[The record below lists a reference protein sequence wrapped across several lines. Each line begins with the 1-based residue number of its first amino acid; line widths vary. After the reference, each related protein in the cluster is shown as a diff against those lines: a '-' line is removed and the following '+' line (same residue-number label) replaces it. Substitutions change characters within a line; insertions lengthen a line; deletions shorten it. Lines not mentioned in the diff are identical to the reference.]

1 MKATWF
7 ENKELITLYTDDRYF
22 GADVPDSYQK
32 RPSKPV
38 SVDSLFG
45 YEPDNKMDDIHH
57 KDSMLK
63 IALQM
68 KSGTWDGPPI
78 VVRKDPKG
86 YQVLDGHHRMHA
98 ARKAGID
105 TLDAVIV
112 DREDIEYSDEVK
124 EQQANESYSANEVDA
139 LYAEW
144 DHEYPVEYAE
154 FLGKTFGSPDELTKE
169 QAVWHNKDGFKRIV
183 VRDEYILHGSPAP
196 HYDFV
201 YCYIDLE
208 VPEELSDEL
217 AECSGSILIDHLK
230 NTVGARCGSLT
241 ANATTLNFVLDVVA
255 GRVEPTKEEYEKR
268 ILDMKDMFAQDEM
281 YELDWWEDNAGD
293 ADPDNPFYAEDL
305 KEASGYI
312 PTKAQANDPRF
323 KTALTVDVR
332 PGEDQRNIE
341 KLGLNLNM
349 DLVNKTK
356 PGKKRKKKT
365 LAESLMEKYQM
376 FKEEDLVEVD
386 MSSSALRSWAKSEM
400 AQGVNAGFELELIFA
415 DTEREEDEYSQE
427 ANMDYD
433 EPIGTL
439 DDIVR
444 FYDGDNYAWESLQ
457 PVDDE
462 RFREAVIEDLM
473 DYESTLV
480 YEKMSDEEYELVRA
494 KLEGD
499 ENFESLDDAEQ
510 DDFIEDEVAEQG
522 NIWEE
527 VREEVQ
533 EEIHGSVTW
542 SQFWEREN
550 VEAMSDLLNRYDLVW
565 PYVDGEMGGS
575 LPVEG
580 WAEQIA
586 ELTGKGVNV
595 SATYHG
601 SDKEAGKYTI
611 EPDSSLTPDNEP
623 DSGYE
628 LVSPVMPLDEAIDQ
642 LGKIFDYI
650 EEQDGDIYTNSST
663 GLHLNISVPQGND
676 IDYTK
681 LVLFSGDKYI
691 LDKYDRLSN
700 NYADSALGQMENRAR
715 LMDADR
721 AAQAMQKMKDN
732 LEDAAEE
739 YVRAGT
745 GQAKYTS
752 IHIKDGYIEF
762 RGPGGV
768 YTNKSF
774 GETMN
779 VMLRFARAM
788 TIAADPQAYR
798 QEYQKKLYKVL
809 SKGGQEGDRT
819 IGSLFADF
827 QAGTI
832 NKEVFK
838 KRWAN
843 LVVKQQQNQAILN
856 RLDDRPDNKRLAKA
870 KQLQKDLGGPQ
881 KPWKYSIQY
890 KRENGMVDT
899 TYGKVKASSA
909 QLATQAAVQN
919 ALDRFDNPQFKTS
932 TPDFNTLKVEIDLPD
947 AENFR
952 YRVPYT
958 TEQNRL
964 QYYEGDIR
972 AENADKARDQVIKA
986 AQKYF
991 AQNTA
996 FTPNYIDTDIISMD
1010 AAWMQ

>member
-7 ENKELITLYTDDRYF
+7 ENKELITLYTDPAYF
-22 GADVPDSYQK
+22 GADVPDSYAK

-38 SVDSLFG
+38 PVDSLFG

-57 KDSMLK
+57 KNSMLK
-63 IALQM
+63 MALKM
-68 KSGTWDGPPI
+68 KTGTWGGKPI
-78 VVRKDPKG
+78 IVRKDPKG

-98 ARKAGID
+98 ARKAGLE
-105 TLDAVIV
+105 TLPAVIV
-112 DREDIEYSDEVK
+112 GAEDIEYSDEVK
-124 EQQANESYSANEVDA
+124 EEI
-139 LYAEW
+139 
-144 DHEYPVEYAE
+144 
-154 FLGKTFGSPDELTKE
+154 
-169 QAVWHNKDGFKRIV
+169 R
-183 VRDEYILHGSPAP
+183 
-196 HYDFV
+196 
-201 YCYIDLE
+201 
-208 VPEELSDEL
+208 
-217 AECSGSILIDHLK
+217 
-230 NTVGARCGSLT
+230 
-241 ANATTLNFVLDVVA
+241 
-255 GRVEPTKEEYEKR
+255 
-268 ILDMKDMFAQDEM
+268 
-281 YELDWWEDNAGD
+281 
-293 ADPDNPFYAEDL
+293 
-305 KEASGYI
+305 EASGYI

-356 PGKKRKKKT
+356 PGKKRKRT
-365 LAESLMEKYQM
+365 LAESLMEKYQAI
-376 FKEEDLVEVD
+376 KEEDLVEVD

-400 AQGVNAGFELELIFA
+400 AQGVNAGFELELIFG
-415 DTEREEDEYSQE
+415 DTEREEDEYSDE

-439 DDIVR
+439 DDIVT

-462 RFREAVIEDLM
+462 RFRESVIEDLM
-473 DYESTLV
+473 DYEDEV
-480 YEKMSDEEYELVRA
+480 FQDEWNDEGYEKVREEMIDQELNTFR
-494 KLEGD
+494 
-499 ENFESLDDAEQ
+499 DDNM
-510 DDFIEDEVAEQG
+510 DEVAQDAFDKDYDDLSANEEAYVDQKIMELFEEEIKNEFENTGDTYRRVYDDAYEESRG
-522 NIWEE
+522 NI
-527 VREEVQ
+527 
-533 EEIHGSVTW
+533 TW
-542 SQFWEREN
+542 NQFWEAKQI
-550 VEAMSDLLNRYDLVW
+550 EAMSDLLNRYDLVW
-565 PYVDGEMGGS
+565 PYQMGAMGGS
-575 LPVEG
+575 LPIDN

-586 ELTGKGVNV
+586 EITGKGVNV

-611 EPDSSLTPDNEP
+611 EPDSSLTADNEP

-628 LVSPVMPLDEAIDQ
+628 LVSPVMPLDEAIEQ

-663 GLHLNISVPQGND
+663 GLHMNISVPQGND

-774 GETMN
+774 GENMN
-779 VMLRFARAM
+779 TMLRFARAM

-809 SKGGQEGDRT
+809 SKGGQEGERT

-856 RLDDRPDNKRLAKA
+856 KLDDKPDDKRLAKA

-881 KPWKYSIQY
+881 KPWKYTIDYTSVSRTGETQN
-890 KRENGMVDT
+890 KTLER
-899 TYGKVKASSA
+899 KVKASTA
-909 QLATQAAVQN
+909 QLANQAAIQD
-919 ALDRFDNPQFKTS
+919 ALDFFDHPQVKPTT

-972 AENADKARDQVIKA
+972 AENADKARDQVMQA

-996 FTPNYIDTDIISMD
+996 FTPNYIDTDIISLD

>member
-7 ENKELITLYTDDRYF
+7 ENRELITLYTDPAYF
-22 GADVPDSYQK
+22 GADVPDSYQQ

-38 SVDSLFG
+38 PVKSLFG
-45 YEPDNKMDDIHH
+45 YEPSSKMDDIHH

-63 IALQM
+63 IALKM

-124 EQQANESYSANEVDA
+124 EQQV
-139 LYAEW
+139 
-144 DHEYPVEYAE
+144 
-154 FLGKTFGSPDELTKE
+154 T
-169 QAVWHNKDGFKRIV
+169 
-183 VRDEYILHGSPAP
+183 
-196 HYDFV
+196 
-201 YCYIDLE
+201 
-208 VPEELSDEL
+208 
-217 AECSGSILIDHLK
+217 
-230 NTVGARCGSLT
+230 
-241 ANATTLNFVLDVVA
+241 
-255 GRVEPTKEEYEKR
+255 
-268 ILDMKDMFAQDEM
+268 
-281 YELDWWEDNAGD
+281 
-293 ADPDNPFYAEDL
+293 
-305 KEASGYI
+305 EASGYI

-332 PGEDQRNIE
+332 PGAIQRNI
-341 KLGLNLNM
+341 KALALDANM

-356 PGKKRKKKT
+356 PGRKYKKPTLKEAPQDWSDMKLDGDKTQQSIDYFYTDHAPNKIGNRRDAGNFKGFNVVTFTKGADTLMFLVDNKDRAVFYVAFTDMKDGVAIGNVRSNGTVRATEVYAFLVDKFKT
-365 LAESLMEKYQM
+365 LYSDKHQTPQGRKIWTDFAKFFPNIKVTDTGERLKATTLEESLLEKYQAI
-376 FKEEDLVEVD
+376 KEEDLLEVD
-386 MSSSALRSWAKSEM
+386 MSPSALRSWAKSDE
-400 AQGVNAGFELELIFA
+400 ANGVRAGFELELIFA
-415 DTEREEDEYSQE
+415 NTEREEDEYSQE

-444 FYDGDNYAWESLQ
+444 FYDGDNHAWESLQ

-462 RFREAVIEDLM
+462 RFREVVIEDLM
-473 DYESTLV
+473 DYESMLV
-480 YEKMSDEEYELVRA
+480 MDKMSDEEYDLVRD

-499 ENFESLDDAEQ
+499 ENFESLSDAEKS
-510 DDFIEDEVAEQG
+510 DRIEEEVDEQG

-542 SQFWEREN
+542 NQFWEREN
-550 VEAMSDLLNRYDLVW
+550 IEAMSDLLNKYDLVW
-565 PYVDGEMGGS
+565 PYVDGGMGGS
-575 LPVEG
+575 LPVDS

-586 ELTGKGVNV
+586 QLTGKGVNV

-601 SDKEAGKYTI
+601 SDKEEGKYTI
-611 EPDSSLTPDNEP
+611 EPDSSLTADEEP

-628 LVSPVMPLDEAIDQ
+628 LVSPVMPLDEALDQ

-650 EEQDGDIYTNSST
+650 EEQDGDIYTNDST
-663 GLHLNISVPQGND
+663 GLHMNISVPQGND

-691 LDKYDRLSN
+691 LDKYNRLSN
-700 NYADSALGQMENRAR
+700 NYADSALGQLEA
-715 LMDADR
+715 R
-721 AAQAMQKMKDN
+721 AAQLPPEKAAHAMQKMKDN
-732 LEDAAEE
+732 LEDTAEE

-762 RGPGGV
+762 RGPGGM

-774 GETMN
+774 GENMN
-779 VMLRFARAM
+779 TMLRFARAM

-798 QEYQKKLYKVL
+798 QEYQKKLYKTL
-809 SKGGQEGDRT
+809 SKSESSERT
-819 IGSLFADF
+819 IASLFADF
-827 QAGTI
+827 QAGDI

-856 RLDDRPDNKRLAKA
+856 KLDDRPDDKRLAKA
-870 KQLQKDLGGPQ
+870 KQLQKDLGGPV

-890 KRENGMVDT
+890 KREDGSVDT
-899 TYGKVKASSA
+899 MHDTVKASNA
-909 QLATQAAVQN
+909 QLANQAAVQDVL
-919 ALDRFDNPQFKTS
+919 ALFDQLPYANW
-932 TPDFNTLKVEIDLPD
+932 TPDFNTLKVQIDLPD
-947 AENFR
+947 DSDYKKFS
-952 YRVPYT
+952 YRIPYT
-958 TEQNRL
+958 TEQNRY
-964 QYYEGDIR
+964 QTYDGTIKAPNRE
-972 AENADKARDQVIKA
+972 AARDEIMKQAQVFF
-986 AQKYF
+986 QM
-991 AQNTA
+991 NNR
-996 FTPNYIDTDIISMD
+996 FTPDYPETQI
-1010 AAWMQ
+1010 AVL